1 MAGYVR
7 KEGGI
12 NVSTG
17 FSNANDG
24 GLKRDRNGAMTGN
37 LYYNA
42 NVVAI
47 APYGS
52 NLPKSSFPAAF
63 SDSRAIELL
72 KNGAQN
78 YHVSLIRCALS
89 TRDLPVFVPNVCP
102 NPSDA
107 KDINYLDYRV
117 GVQMRTSGSVFRS
130 IPGTQTNESG
140 IPMAVGYPTIGSKG
154 FSQPVM
160 TVYNYVTSAA
170 NDTPAP
176 IQVTWNLL
184 QSRFKG
190 VISQT
195 GTAGYTWP
203 DQLNTAVTPGGT
215 QYLSFG
221 AYNTNLPI
229 GGTGQFIGGSAS
241 YLTIANNQSNTRVT
255 IDFTVHGSYDPSG
268 WAKIFGIPVGSI
280 IQLNGSATPNPSGTY
295 CAPLGILNGPGTF
308 DLSLTAFTNLT
319 WVPEDLTAAIPNPPV
334 ATGPPPTAPYYYCY
348 SISNFLANVVNP
360 AIDRAVRGPPIK
372 ASDLRLQS
380 LQIQKSVFLDALT
393 SGPVAFAA
401 ANTYVPGQVVFYP
414 APSASVVGVA
424 YVAQV
429 NVPSTSASPIYPTS
443 PITVS
448 PTTFTGFSVSST
460 QVTFNFAS
468 AATGYQVGYPV
479 TISGVPTY
487 PDPVTTSSIVGVR
500 VDPIITSLVTFTLS
514 PLTTG
519 VYQAGDTIIV
529 SGIPTYTR
537 FELQYQSYETYDANG
552 TWTVS
557 AVGSTTPGETQLICT
572 NGPYLPPAFPQNS
585 TGFVSDIRSLNGS
598 YTVAAVNSAGNNIV
612 CNLIRTT
619 PTTYTSSPGSVS
631 VPSFWASLGSGTA
644 TIVPGR
650 QTTTNWSST
659 ASYFQGT
666 GAIYQGQVWV
676 ALTDVSGNGKSPE
689 QNPSWGLAGQPVQS
703 SWDSTQAY
711 NPAQYVTYQ
720 GLEYYSTSVIAAGG
734 LAPPLNGFWVPST
747 DFAAYPGT
755 LQRNEADPLVAS
767 ASPWFSY
774 NASNLF
780 DLHMDTYSIN
790 GAEDSLGLSGGAPV
804 RKGNMTPFFESMN
817 LVSDVAFANLFS
829 SFVMTLGTNTYV
841 PYIWGGVSQPLE
853 SALTSP
859 PTLAVPP
866 YTSTVTATPQLGLNF
881 PPYADRLAR
890 LGITLPLPSTATD
903 FPQFPILN
911 QYPLS
916 FYYTLHQQ
924 FESTSTIWCPVDAI
938 VITSADI
945 PLKKELVG
953 NATYVPSTSPA
964 STGAVSGNQTAQ
976 ILTDFSVAMTNAN
989 DYRSFTLY
997 IPTGEYRRISL
1008 KETAIFQTISFVLWW
1023 RNRLTQQLIPVTL
1036 SPGGSC
1042 NLKFLFE
1049 PIE

>member
-12 NVSTG
+12 NVTTG

-47 APYGS
+47 APYGT

-89 TRDLPVFVPNVCP
+89 TRDLPAFVPNVCP
-102 NPSDA
+102 NPNNA
-107 KDINYLDYRV
+107 NDINYLDYRV
-117 GVQMRTSGSVFRS
+117 GAQLRTAGSVFRS
-130 IPGTQTNESG
+130 IPGTASNESG
-140 IPMAVGYPTIGSKG
+140 ITMAVGYPTIGSKG

-160 TVYNYVTSAA
+160 TVYSYVSSAA
-170 NDTPAP
+170 ADTPAP
-176 IQVTWNLL
+176 IQVTWNLQ
-184 QSRFKG
+184 QSRFQG
-190 VISQT
+190 NISQS
-195 GTAGYTWP
+195 GTAGYNWV
-203 DQLNTAVTPGGT
+203 DQLNTASTIGGT
-215 QYLSFG
+215 QYLAFG
-221 AYNTNLPI
+221 SYRTNLPI

-241 YLTIANNQSNTRVT
+241 YLTIANNQASTRVT

-268 WAKIFGIPVGSI
+268 WAKILGIPVGSI
-280 IQLNGSATPNPSGTY
+280 IQINGSSTPNPSGTY
-295 CAPLGILNGPGTF
+295 CAPLGILTGPGTF
-308 DLSLTAFTNLT
+308 DLSLTAFTNLQ
-319 WVPEDLTAAIPNPPV
+319 WVTEDLTAAIPNAPV
-334 ATGPPPTAPYYYCY
+334 ATGPPPTTPYYYCY

-360 AIDRAVRGPPIK
+360 AIDLAIRGPII
-372 ASDLRLQS
+372 ATGSQALDLRLQS
-380 LQIQKSVFLDALT
+380 LQVQKAVYMNALT

-414 APSASVVGVA
+414 APSSSAVGVA

-429 NVPSTSASPIYPTS
+429 NVPVTTSSPVYPTS
-443 PITVS
+443 TITVS

-460 QVTFNFAS
+460 QVTFTFAS
-468 AATGYQVGYPV
+468 AATGYQIGYPV
-479 TISGVPTY
+479 TVSGVPTY
-487 PDPVTTSSIVGVR
+487 PDPVSTASITAFSCTGTQ
-500 VDPIITSLVTFTLS
+500 IIFTLS
-514 PLTTG
+514 LLSG
-519 VYQAGDTIIV
+519 IYQVGDTV
-529 SGIPTYTR
+529 VVTGIPNYTVTTNNIPSI
-537 FELQYQSYETYDANG
+537 YAANG
-552 TWTVS
+552 TYTVS
-557 AVGSTTPGETQLICT
+557 AIGSTYPGETLLICQST
-572 NGPYLPPAFPQNS
+572 LPASYPTS
-585 TGFVSDIRSLNGS
+585 SGSVSDVRNLNGS
-598 YTVAAVNSAGNNIV
+598 YTVALVNSAGNNIV
-612 CNLIRTT
+612 CNLISPT
-619 PTTYTSSPGSVS
+619 PTTYTSSSGSVV
-631 VPSFWASLGSGTA
+631 VPSFWAPVGAGTA
-644 TIVPGR
+644 AIIPDSSS
-650 QTTTNWSST
+650 TTNWSSS
-659 ASYFQGT
+659 ASYALGA
-666 GAIYQGQVWV
+666 GAIYGGQVWV
-676 ALTDVSGNGKSPE
+676 ALGAVSSGGKTPDQS
-689 QNPSWGLAGQPVQS
+689 PSWGLAGQPVQS
-703 SWDSTQAY
+703 SWVSTQAY

-720 GLEYYSTSVIAAGG
+720 GLDYYSNTTVAAGG
-734 LAPPLNGFWVPST
+734 AVPPLNSAWTIST
-747 DFAAYPGT
+747 DFNSYPNT

-774 NASNLF
+774 SAANLF

-829 SFVMTLGTNTYV
+829 SFVMTMGPNTYV

-853 SALTSP
+853 SALTTP

-890 LGITLPLPSTATD
+890 LGITLPLPSSATD

-964 STGAVSGNQTAQ
+964 STGTVSGNQTAQ
-976 ILTDFSVAMTNAN
+976 ILTDFSVAMSNAN

>member
-12 NVSTG
+12 NVTTG

-89 TRDLPVFVPNVCP
+89 TRDLPAFVPNVCP

-130 IPGTQTNESG
+130 IPGTQANESG
-140 IPMAVGYPTIGSKG
+140 ITMAVGYPTIGAKG

-160 TVYNYVTSAA
+160 TVYNYVASAA

-184 QSRFKG
+184 QDRFQG

-195 GTAGYTWP
+195 GTAGYIWP
-203 DQLNTAVTPGGT
+203 DQLNTAVTIGGT

-241 YLTIANNQSNTRVT
+241 YLTIANNVSNTRVT

-308 DLSLTAFTNLT
+308 DLSLTAFTNLA

-360 AIDRAVRGPPIK
+360 AIDRAVRGPVIK

-380 LQIQKSVFLDALT
+380 LQYQKTVFLNALT

-401 ANTYVPGQVVFYP
+401 TNTYTPGAVVFYP

-424 YVAQV
+424 WVAQV
-429 NVPSTSASPIYPTS
+429 NVPATGASPVYPTS
-443 PITVS
+443 SVTVS

-468 AATGYQVGYPV
+468 AATGYQVGFPV
-479 TISGVPTY
+479 TISGVPSY
-487 PDPVTTSSIVGVR
+487 PDPVSTASIIALYCTGTQIV
-500 VDPIITSLVTFTLS
+500 FTLS
-514 PLTTG
+514 LISG
-519 VYQAGDTIIV
+519 IYQVGDTIV
-529 SGIPTYTR
+529 VTGIPNYSVTENSVTTTYV
-537 FELQYQSYETYDANG
+537 ANG
-552 TWTVS
+552 TYTVAS
-557 AVGSTTPGETQLICT
+557 LGSTYPGETQLLCQSS
-572 NGPYLPPAFPQNS
+572 LPVTYPTS
-585 TGFVSDIRSLNGS
+585 TGSVSDVRTLNGQ
-598 YTVAAVNSAGNNIV
+598 YTVAAVNLAGNNIV
-612 CNLIRTT
+612 CNLIRST
-619 PTTYTSSPGSVS
+619 PTTYTTSTGSVA
-631 VPSFWASLGSGTA
+631 VPSFWATVGSGTA
-644 TIVPGR
+644 AIIPGR
-650 QTTTNWSST
+650 QSTTNWSST
-659 ASYFQGT
+659 ASYFQGA

-703 SWDSTQAY
+703 SWVSTQAY

-790 GAEDSLGLSGGAPV
+790 GAEDSLGLTGGAPV

-890 LGITLPLPSTATD
+890 LGITLPLPSSATD